1 MLKSKQTCFNF
12 LLLMYDVILKRTSF
26 FVLKFFQKEIFLL
39 KIIFYFYCKNFA
51 LNEFFV
57 FVFVFLLIL
66 FSLIFVSLCF
76 YAFYKLLMFS
86 VYLIIKT
93 GKISFL

>member
-26 FVLKFFQKEIFLL
+26 FVLKFFKKEIFLL

-57 FVFVFLLIL
+57 FVLILIL
-66 FSLIFVSLCF
+66 FLLIFVSLCF

-93 GKISFL
+93 GKISFQ